1 MSRPYSPDRGTREHL
16 EPRWIKWQKPRDPP
30 AHAQS
35 SMPAASGSG
44 SPEPPEGLL
53 FEDLNRFK
61 EALETLPRRCDR
73 LAVPQFFDKQL
84 VVLED
89 LGRDWVKTIGKAFHV
104 PARVFALH
112 WASPSLYKRGRARLP
127 LGQPAEEHF
136 VLPYSEIL
144 PFAINNRKSLPI
156 EDHPNSVRRF
166 AFSNL
171 IVAGNDYFKLDCA
184 SVRFASSDM
193 QQDQETDKGRNWER
207 EATNSTCEAMV
218 SYWGSLENHEEWTGK
233 HSPRLRAMKL

>member
-1 MSRPYSPDRGTREHL
+1 
-16 EPRWIKWQKPRDPP
+16 
-30 AHAQS
+30 
-35 SMPAASGSG
+35 MPADSGSG
-44 SPEPPEGLL
+44 ITESPGGLL
-53 FEDLNRFK
+53 FEDLNPFK

-89 LGRDWVKTIGKAFHV
+89 LGRDWVKTIGKAFHI

-144 PFAINNRKSLPI
+144 PFAINNRKRLPI
-156 EDHPNSVRRF
+156 EDHSTSVRRF
-166 AFSNL
+166 AYSTSHPNL
-171 IVAGNDYFKLDCA
+171 IIAGNDYFKLDCA
-184 SVRFASSDM
+184 SVRFVNSDM
-193 QQDQETDKGRNWER
+193 QQDQEKDEGRNRES

-218 SYWGSLENHEEWTGK
+218 SYWGSLENREEWTGK
-233 HSPRLRAMKL
+233 HSRRLHSMNL